1 MENQLK
7 NLMKPL
13 VFFILLM
20 GPLAALAQQH
30 HLGIRAGEPF
40 AITYKTFLDDR
51 FSAEAMVGRGGPN
64 STQYYRRAFENSR
77 PVSSA
82 IYTGQSTSD
91 ALSLHARLAYNED
104 ISSEFNITEG
114 QLFGYAGV
122 GAMLR
127 SVRVNYVYH
136 TPSPT
141 TEGQF
146 RNDHRTNIDFGP
158 EAFIGSEY
166 YFEDFPV
173 SVFAEVGMFLE
184 VVDRPGHIKLL
195 GGIGARYLF

>member
-1 MENQLK
+1 
-7 NLMKPL
+7 MKPI
-13 VFFILLM
+13 VFLFLLM
-20 GPLAALAQQH
+20 GSFAAFAQQH
-30 HLGIRAGEPF
+30 HIGIRAGEPF
-40 AITYKTFLDDR
+40 AVTYKTFLDQQ
-51 FSAEAMVGRGGPN
+51 FSVEAMVGRGGPN
-64 STQYYRRAFENSR
+64 STQYYRRAFENSK

-91 ALSLHARLAYNED
+91 ALSLHGRIAYNED

-114 QLFGYAGV
+114 QLFGYAGI

-136 TPSPT
+136 TPQPT
-141 TEGQF
+141 MDAQF
-146 RNDHRTNIDFGP
+146 RNENRTNIDFGP

-173 SVFAEVGMFLE
+173 SIFAEVGIFLE
-184 VVDRPGHIKLL
+184 LLDRPGHIKLL